1 MRKEVNICIFKLII
15 EARKQGKLPV
25 VQRGGGGERGAY
37 CGNGRRLLVRLRQ
50 SGGNLKSGENKHSA
64 LEKLQHENIASTHI

>member
-1 MRKEVNICIFKLII
+1 MSICIFKLII

-50 SGGNLKSGENKHSA
+50 SVGNLESEETKHTT
-64 LEKLQHENIASTHI
+64 LEKLQPVNIASTPI